1 MVLVSV
7 QPEDNGLT
15 SWWRPTHHMN
25 WENVCRAAHSACSE
39 VFTDAVIYVNEEPIK
54 TPNSGE
60 LLTFTASNADEILKI
75 TEHSTITLHGRR
87 NVPMIMT
94 FCNHLQLVE
103 VKLPYLNNRIM
114 ESDYQKLNMLLGPY
128 MDRIESAMH

>member
-39 VFTDAVIYVNEEPIK
+39 VFTDAVIYVNEEP
-54 TPNSGE
+54 N
-60 LLTFTASNADEILKI
+60 
-75 TEHSTITLHGRR
+75 
-87 NVPMIMT
+87 
-94 FCNHLQLVE
+94 
-103 VKLPYLNNRIM
+103 
-114 ESDYQKLNMLLGPY
+114 
-128 MDRIESAMH
+128 